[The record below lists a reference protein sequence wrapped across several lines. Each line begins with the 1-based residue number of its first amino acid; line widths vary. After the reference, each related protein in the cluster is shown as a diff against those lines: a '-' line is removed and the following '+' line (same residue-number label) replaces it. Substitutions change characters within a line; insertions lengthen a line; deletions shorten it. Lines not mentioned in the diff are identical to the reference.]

1 MDNINKIIEK
11 NNKYLREINIIDNN
25 ISQIKNIL
33 NNINNQKITIISWMR
48 ESWKSKIISYLIN
61 KTNIWENYIYFN
73 KDLDNLNIIKS
84 DNELDKYISS
94 KNSKYIFLQN
104 CWSVKWIKNVISKYY
119 KINKKIILIWNDI
132 VIPNINIFE
141 TNISIDKNNIENNI
155 IYWNI
160 DKLKAIDDKKIWLEL
175 IISNLFLKSIFDL
188 KSVKNIKLYY
198 FVITFLAFNNN
209 YLSNREL
216 LKSAQEIETISPK
229 TFYDYIDFS
238 IQEKII
244 YKVDLYD
251 IKKQKIINGKSK
263 YYFSDNWIR
272 NYLSNFELDNKT
284 LWENIIFVYLKY
296 NNFTVYW
303 WKNWVFE
310 LSFIAEKD
318 NKKIYIHL
326 SNNIDKNEIKK
337 EINKLLKI
345 PDDNKKY
352 LIIESFDKY
361 NIRKSIYDEVEL
373 IELKN
378 LLIKKSL

>member
-1 MDNINKIIEK
+1 MNNIQKILNKNNNYLEKSEIKNINTQ
-11 NNKYLREINIIDNN
+11 
-25 ISQIKNIL
+25 QIKNIL
-33 NNINNQKITIISWMR
+33 NNINNEKITIISWIR
-48 ESWKSKIISYLIN
+48 ESWKANIVAYLIN

-84 DNELDKYISS
+84 DNELDKYIAT

-104 CWSVKWIKNVISKYY
+104 CWNIKWIKNVISKYY

-141 TNISIDKNNIENNI
+141 TNIAIDESNIENNL

-160 DKLKAIDDKKIWLEL
+160 TKLKNIENKKIWLEL
-175 IISNLFLKSIFDL
+175 ITSNIFLKSIFDL

-209 YLSNREL
+209 HLSNREF
-216 LKSAQEIETISPK
+216 LKLANEIEPISPK
-229 TFYDYIDFS
+229 TFYDYIEFS

-244 YKVDLYD
+244 QKVDLYD

-272 NYLSNFELDNKT
+272 NYLCDFELDNKI
-284 LWENIIFVYLKY
+284 LIENIIFVYLKY
-296 NNFTVYW
+296 NNFNVYW

-310 LSFIAEKD
+310 LSFLAEKN
-318 NKKIYIHL
+318 NKKVYLHL
-326 SNNIDKNEIKK
+326 SSNIDKNEIKK

-345 PDDNKKY
+345 WDDNKKC
-352 LIIESFDKY
+352 LIIDSFEKH
-361 NIRKSIYDEVEL
+361 NIRKSNYWSVEL
-373 IELKN
+373 IEIKN
-378 LLIKKSL
+378 LLLKKSL